1 MVIMGKGRTY
11 EPETCAGA
19 IRSALAKSAGRAT
32 AEELF
37 NVVKRAGHWTDDN
50 IWQEMLS
57 HTVNLPASYH
67 HYAAITPAQRFLYLR
82 EDGNYEMYDPAWH
95 GRYQMGK
102 RAI

>member
-11 EPETCAGA
+11 EPETCSGA

-37 NVVKRAGHWTDDN
+37 NVVKRQGHWTDDN

-57 HTVNLPASYH
+57 HTVNLPPSYH
-67 HYAAITPAQRFLYLR
+67 HYGAVTPAQRFLFLR
-82 EDGNYEMYDPAWH
+82 EDGNYEMYDPNWH
-95 GRYQMGK
+95 GHFQMGK
-102 RAI
+102 RSV